1 MPVMPTRGR
10 IGTTSWVGGTPQ
22 TALSMQGACR
32 SQPTYR
38 TGIEYR
44 LRAGH
49 GLLSKSELAGFDSLA
64 TCRKDAKSP
73 TANARKGLI
82 RKCDP
87 PVSTDWLRP
96 GDETPPCRYADSTKR
111 D

>member
-10 IGTTSWVGGTPQ
+10 IGTISWVGGTPQ

-64 TCRKDAKSP
+64 ACRKDC
-73 TANARKGLI
+73 NDARNNLGSI
-82 RKCDP
+82 P
-87 PVSTDWLRP
+87 STIEGW
-96 GDETPPCRYADSTKR
+96 
-111 D
+111 